1 MPRAEILV
9 IEDVPAVLLSLRII
23 LTAAGHQV
31 SCAADGLAGLAF
43 LKARPFDLVISDIWM
58 PGLGGTD
65 VIAEGRRLA
74 PRTRFL
80 AITGGNPNNAPLRQ
94 ETAPSQFGADA
105 VLYKPFEKDEL
116 TAAVT
121 ALLAGAPAHG

>member
-1 MPRAEILV
+1 MSAEILI

-23 LTAAGHQV
+23 LRGAGHQV
-31 SCAADGLAGLAF
+31 SCAPDGNAGLA
-43 LKARPFDLVISDIWM
+43 LLRSKRFDLVISDIWM
-58 PGLGGTD
+58 PGMGGTD
-65 VIAEGRRLA
+65 VIAQGRRLA

-80 AITGGNPNNAPLRQ
+80 AITGGNPNSSPLPPAAVQ
-94 ETAPSQFGADA
+94 TQFGADA

-116 TAAVT
+116 TAAVN